1 MQVSGR
7 QEDFMVIDCTECA
20 MQHTLA
26 CRDCVVAHLL
36 YDLAGPLEIDESRA
50 AALDVLADAGLVPG
64 LRLVRRTGTDD

>member
-1 MQVSGR
+1 M
-7 QEDFMVIDCTECA
+7 ILDCNECA

-36 YDLAGPLEIDESRA
+36 HDLAGPLEVDEHRI

-64 LRLVRRTGTDD
+64 LRLVRRTGTDN

>member
-1 MQVSGR
+1 
-7 QEDFMVIDCTECA
+7 MVIDCNECA

-36 YDLAGPLEIDESRA
+36 TDMLGPIELDETRA
-50 AALDVLADAGLVPG
+50 EALDVLADAGLIPG